1 MVEFLY
7 SVDKAVFYFCNQ
19 TIANP
24 VFDAAMP
31 ILTDWSQHW
40 YGQVLFGL
48 LWLLLVWKGGKKGRT
63 TAFLLIPLI
72 LMTDQL
78 NNNVFK
84 SAFARPRPCHIIE
97 GRMVVEHV
105 RLLVSCGGGYSF
117 PSGHAVNNF
126 AAASFFSQYY
136 RRWAWAFYTYAGLMA
151 FSRMSVGVHYP
162 SDVLA
167 GAAVGALF
175 GSAFVHLWRLM
186 GQKFPALS
194 ISDAPPVPNR
204 ARE

>member
-7 SVDKAVFYFCNQ
+7 SIDKAVFYFCNQ

-31 ILTDWSQHW
+31 ILTDWNQHW
-40 YGQVLFGL
+40 YGRVLFGI

-63 TAFLLIPLI
+63 AALLLIPLI
-72 LMTDQL
+72 FMSDQL
-78 NNNVFK
+78 NNNLLKRV
-84 SAFARPRPCHIIE
+84 FARPRPCHIVD
-97 GRMVVEHV
+97 GKMVLEHV
-105 RLLVSCGGGYSF
+105 RLLVSCGGGFSF

-126 AAASFFSQYY
+126 AAAGFFSHYY
-136 RRWAWAFYTYAGLMA
+136 RRRAWAFYTYAGLIA

-167 GAAVGALF
+167 GAAVGALCA
-175 GSAFVHLWRLM
+175 SVVIHLWRLVERR
-186 GQKFPALS
+186 FPGLS
-194 ISDAPPVPNR
+194 IDAPPVPVR
-204 ARE
+204 ADE

>member
-7 SVDKAVFYFCNQ
+7 SIDKAVFYFCNQ

-31 ILTDWSQHW
+31 ILTDWNQHW
-40 YGQVLFGL
+40 YGRVLFGI

-63 TAFLLIPLI
+63 AALLLIPLI
-72 LMTDQL
+72 FMSDQL
-78 NNNVFK
+78 NNNLLKRV
-84 SAFARPRPCHIIE
+84 FARPRPCHIVD
-97 GRMVVEHV
+97 GKMVLEHV
-105 RLLVSCGGGYSF
+105 RLLVSCGGGFSF

-126 AAASFFSQYY
+126 AAASFFSHYY
-136 RRWAWAFYTYAGLMA
+136 RRRAWAFYTYAGLIA

-167 GAAVGALF
+167 GAAVGALCA
-175 GSAFVHLWRLM
+175 SVVIHLWRLVERR
-186 GQKFPALS
+186 FPALS
-194 ISDAPPVPNR
+194 IDTPPVPVR
-204 ARE
+204 ADE